1 MVISTKHLQH
11 LCPATP
17 VLGHGTSPA
26 SPALC
31 LQLWPHTIRSINVPM
46 RQLRVVNCCQLK
58 CVKHQEKGAVR
69 RKLHVALPARKLHML
84 QIILLLCCGA
94 VGQQQLS
101 PSGDLAAAVDASQ
114 EILIPPETVQPKQ
127 LHLLFHQPLP

>member
-1 MVISTKHLQH
+1 M
-11 LCPATP
+11 
-17 VLGHGTSPA
+17 
-26 SPALC
+26 
-31 LQLWPHTIRSINVPM
+31 
-46 RQLRVVNCCQLK
+46 
-58 CVKHQEKGAVR
+58 R
-69 RKLHVALPARKLHML
+69 RKLHVAPPARKLHML
-84 QIILLLCCGA
+84 QIILLCCGA